1 MFLYVNGRFLTK
13 TVTGVARYALELLRQ
28 VDALLETVTYAG
40 IRVTCLAPPEQL
52 IEPDWKNIE
61 IRKVGGNHQNLWEQI
76 DLPFF
81 ARGHL
86 LFSPGNSGPILHS
99 RQVVTLHDASV
110 FAFPGAYSL
119 AFRIK
124 YHIILR
130 MLVRSARL
138 ILTVSQF
145 SRQELAK
152 YLNISSDRFNVIYN
166 GSDHLAFLA
175 PDHQILERNHL
186 KKRGYLLT
194 VASNSPHKNFT
205 SVVSAARKIHNQ
217 DIPFVVVGGTNR
229 RIFQSGGMTDVPEN
243 VQLLG
248 YVNDN
253 ELKAL
258 YKNSAGFIFPS
269 LYEGF
274 GLPVLEAMQAGC
286 PVLCADSASLPEVG
300 GDAAL
305 YFDPLNPDDLAS
317 LIDRFLA
324 DQALR
329 KNMEARGLEQSSK
342 FRWEA
347 TARNTLDKIIGLL
360 Q

>member
-1 MFLYVNGRFLTK
+1 MYLYVNGRFLTK
-13 TVTGVARYALELLRQ
+13 TVTGVIRYSLELLRQ
-28 VDALLETVTYAG
+28 VDALLETDTYAG

-52 IEPDWKNIE
+52 IEPGWKNIV
-61 IRKVGGNHQNLWEQI
+61 IRKVGGNRQNLWEQI
-76 DLPFF
+76 DLPLF
-81 ARGHL
+81 ARGQV
-86 LFSPGNSGPILHS
+86 LFSPGNSGPVLHS

-124 YHIILR
+124 YHMILR

-152 YLNISSDRFNVIYN
+152 YLGISNDRFNVIYN
-166 GSDHLAFLA
+166 GSDHLACLA
-175 PDHQILERNHL
+175 PDYQILERNHL

-194 VASNSPHKNFT
+194 VASNSSHKNFT
-205 SVVSAARKIHNQ
+205 SLVSAARKIHNQ
-217 DIPFVVVGGTNR
+217 DIQFVVVGGTFR

-258 YKNSAGFIFPS
+258 YENAAGFIFPS

-286 PVLCADSASLPEVG
+286 PVLSADSASLPEVG

-305 YFDPLNPDDLAS
+305 YFDPLNPDEIAS
-317 LIDRFLA
+317 RIDSFLS
-324 DQALR
+324 DPGLR
-329 KNMEARGLEQSSK
+329 ETMRSRGFEQSAR
-342 FRWEA
+342 FRWET
-347 TARNTLDKIIGLL
+347 TARNTLDKIIHLF
-360 Q
+360 

>member
-229 RIFQSGGMTDVPEN
+229 RIFQSGGMTDVPET